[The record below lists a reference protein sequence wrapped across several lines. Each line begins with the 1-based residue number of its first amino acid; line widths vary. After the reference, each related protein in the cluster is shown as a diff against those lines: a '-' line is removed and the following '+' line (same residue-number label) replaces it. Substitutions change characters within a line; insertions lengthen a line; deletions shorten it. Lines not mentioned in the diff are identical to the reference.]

1 MRLLIAFL
9 SSAASLLAAL
19 AFTTLTVTRS
29 TIVDEDTYLYEE
41 GKLTVDGCTPTW
53 SYEQPYFPHEGPAPS
68 EVTAVSGMPVYAM
81 EAWTA
86 AQAEDAATL
95 SNYGL
100 APQALAMV
108 GGKISFISWIASAS
122 KASGK
127 AITGAHLLNMY
138 FRATIP
144 QSGSN
149 TRCFVIS
156 GGPQQVLLRPGG
168 PALGLFHLSGF
179 LANPNFTLYQGTTP
193 LLVNDN
199 WCDTRPAVIVDAATR
214 VGAFPYTANSKDAAM
229 VVILAPGPYTVTITG
244 DAGTS
249 GGSAP
254 PGLRGA
260 CRKRRLPVLARR
272 PPTHTATGRNSVFT
286 YAFKSPR
293 P

>member
-9 SSAASLLAAL
+9 SSAASLLAGL
-19 AFTTLTVTRS
+19 AFTTLTVTRY

-41 GKLTVDGCTPTW
+41 GELTVDGP
-53 SYEQPYFPHEGPAPS
+53 
-68 EVTAVSGMPVYAM
+68 
-81 EAWTA
+81 
-86 AQAEDAATL
+86 
-95 SNYGL
+95 
-100 APQALAMV
+100 
-108 GGKISFISWIASAS
+108 
-122 KASGK
+122 
-127 AITGAHLLNMY
+127 
-138 FRATIP
+138 
-144 QSGSN
+144 
-149 TRCFVIS
+149 
-156 GGPQQVLLRPGG
+156 
-168 PALGLFHLSGF
+168 SGF

-260 CRKRRLPVLARR
+260 WRKRRLPVLARR
-272 PPTHTATGRNSVFT
+272 PATHTATGRNSVFT